1 MGGSGRSWA
10 SSEHARLTMRAN
22 RSRDTKPEMLIRR
35 ELHRRGRRFRV
46 AYRPL
51 PEDRRRTVDI
61 AFTRLK
67 VAVHID
73 GCFWHGC
80 EDHFIPPKTN
90 SEYWQQKI
98 AGNRARDL
106 DTDSRLE
113 AQGWTV
119 LRFWEHE
126 DPAEVVAVIEG
137 VLCRARSGWEP
148 AG

>member
-1 MGGSGRSWA
+1 MSNSSHSWA

-22 RSRDTKPEMLIRR
+22 RSRDTKPEMLVRR
-35 ELHRRGRRFRV
+35 ELHRRGWRFRV
-46 AYRPL
+46 AHRPL

-80 EDHFIPPKTN
+80 EEHFIPPKTN
-90 SEYWQQKI
+90 SGYWQQKI

-137 VLCRARSGWEP
+137 VLRQARSGWES